1 MLYGFSGQGI
11 CKLEN
16 MVEGPLFGYI
26 SLAVTAL
33 LFPVV
38 YVLLRSRFLKTDE
51 VTKVQE
57 TAPVANMA

>member
-11 CKLEN
+11 WKLEN
-16 MVEGPLFGYI
+16 MADGPLFGYI

-38 YVLLRSRFLKTDE
+38 YMLLRSRFLKTDE